1 MIYLKMIRIKFNKN
15 VFRKRGIIKMLKK
28 LIVVPLVTIA
38 LSIGTVAVTPPAVEA
53 KACSFPIR
61 VSQMGSYPGYV
72 MRAGN
77 TSFDMN
83 VFYLQY
89 SIHYMYRYTDEKVY
103 WIDADGYFGPATR
116 AAVIRYQQVHGLQA
130 DGEVGPLTWNS
141 ILSHPKE
148 PGY

>member
-1 MIYLKMIRIKFNKN
+1 
-15 VFRKRGIIKMLKK
+15 MLKK
-28 LIVVPLVTIA
+28 LIVVPLIAIA
-38 LSIGTVAVTPPAVEA
+38 LSIGAVAVAPPTVEA
-53 KACSFPIR
+53 KACSFPIK
-61 VSQMGSYPGYV
+61 SFQIGPYPGYV

-83 VFYLQY
+83 VFQMQS
-89 SIHYMYRYTDEKVY
+89 SISWMAWYTKEDIFR
-103 WIDADGYFGPATR
+103 IDADGYFGPKTR
-116 AAVIRYQQVHGLQA
+116 SAVIRYQQLHGLQA